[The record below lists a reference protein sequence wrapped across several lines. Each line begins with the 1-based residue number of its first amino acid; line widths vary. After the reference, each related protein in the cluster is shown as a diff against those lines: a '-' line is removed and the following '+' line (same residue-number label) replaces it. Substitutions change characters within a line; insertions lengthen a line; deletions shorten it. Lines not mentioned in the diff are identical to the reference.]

1 MRCVLHRCQSFSEAG
16 HGCIGGPA
24 GKVFLM
30 KRMILFVCALA
41 LMTTGV
47 VGCHAS
53 GDIGTNGGSLSHV
66 SLAK

>member
-1 MRCVLHRCQSFSEAG
+1 
-16 HGCIGGPA
+16 
-24 GKVFLM
+24 M

-41 LMTTGV
+41 LMATGV

-53 GDIGTNGGSLSHV
+53 GDVGTNGQTHV